1 MTSIFPAAAPV
12 KNDIRLSWEDDPR
25 KANPV
30 GWIQERLGEFIWSKQ
45 RVVCES
51 VRDNRYTAVPSAH
64 GTGKSYIAARIVSWW
79 LDVHPVGEA
88 FVVTTA
94 PTSPQVRAIL
104 WREIN
109 RAHRKGNLDGY
120 ITQGEV
126 PEWKMGGELVGWG
139 RKPADYVDSA
149 QAATAFQGIH
159 ARYVLVVLDEAG
171 GIPNWLW
178 DAVDTLVTNDDARV
192 LAIGNPDDP
201 TSHFEEVCR
210 PGSGWHV
217 EQISAFDLPAFTG
230 EKVPEELHHVLTGK
244 KWVEERKKRWGEGSP
259 LYISKVLGQFP
270 EIGEDTLISPK
281 MIREAMERSLSGIH
295 SGRYAGDVA
304 RKGKD
309 KTVVYSNRGGK
320 IRKVLELHK
329 TDTMETAG
337 KFKVMLEKRGIRIPM
352 WIDTNGLGAGVYDRM
367 HEQNLAVY
375 PFNGS
380 ESSSDKTKYKNKRAE
395 AFWKMREE
403 MEDGKIDLDP
413 LDLDLQAQLGSILWK
428 NDSGGRIQIESKE
441 DIIKRLGVS
450 PDYADAAVM
459 SVMEIGLESIDEFLE
474 LLKRG
479 KRDTITQDLLN
490 APT

>member
-1 MTSIFPAAAPV
+1 LTSIFPKAAPV
-12 KNDIRLSWEDDPR
+12 RQDVRLSWEDDPR
-25 KANPV
+25 KADPV

-45 RVVCES
+45 RTVCKS
-51 VRDNRYTAVPSAH
+51 VRDHRYTAVPSAH
-64 GTGKSYIAARIVSWW
+64 GTGKSYIASRIVSWW

-171 GIPNWLW
+171 GIPEWLW

-201 TSHFEEVCR
+201 ASHFEEVCR
-210 PGSGWHV
+210 PGSGWNV

-230 EKVPEELHHVLTGK
+230 EKVPEELHQRLTGR
-244 KWVEERKKRWGEGSP
+244 KWVEERAKRWGVGAP
-259 LYISKVLGQFP
+259 IYISKVLGQFP
-270 EIGEDTLISPK
+270 EVGEDTLISPK
-281 MIREAMERSLSGIH
+281 MIRDAIARNLPGIET
-295 SGRYAGDVA
+295 GRYAGDVA
-304 RKGKD
+304 RLGKD
-309 KTVVYSNRGGK
+309 KSVVYMNRGGK

-329 TDTMETAG
+329 TTTMETAG
-337 KFKVMLEKRGIRIPM
+337 KFKKIIESRAISVPM

-367 HEQNLAVY
+367 KEQELPVH

-380 ESSSDKTKYKNKRAE
+380 EKSSDPNKYKNKRAE
-395 AFWKMREE
+395 AYWTMKEL
-403 MEDGKIDLDP
+403 MEDGLIDLDE
-413 LDLDLQAQLGSILWK
+413 LDDDLQAQLGVIKWK
-428 NDSGGRIQIESKE
+428 NDSTGRIQIESKE
-441 DIIKRLGVS
+441 DIIKRLKVS

-459 SVMEIGLESIDEFLE
+459 SVLEIGMENLDEFLE
-474 LLKRG
+474 LLKRNKTG
-479 KRDTITQDLLN
+479 SITKGLLE
-490 APT
+490 AQT